1 MTDKKV
7 KEPDLFNEAELEAI
21 RKEAMGL
28 ELELL
33 RKGKRAELL
42 KEARKEARRSMK
54 PEEALRPCLIDLPG
68 FARDITLD
76 QTHYLHGVTY
86 YVTEA
91 VEATLLGQM
100 RSSWRHEKEIGGV
113 NDNAYRVPR
122 HDVVSPS
129 GRTVSTSMR
138 I

>member
-1 MTDKKV
+1 MVDKKPV
-7 KEPDLFNEAELEAI
+7 ELFSDAELDAL

-33 RKGKRAELL
+33 KKGKKAELL
-42 KEARKEARRSMK
+42 KEFRKEARRSMK

-68 FARDITLD
+68 FSDRVILD
-76 QTHYLHGVTY
+76 GTIYLHGVTY

-91 VEATLLGQM
+91 VEATLLSQM
-100 RSSWRHEKEIGGV
+100 QDSWYHEDEVGGV
-113 NDNAYRVPR
+113 NKNAYRAPR
-122 HDVVSPS
+122 HDIVSPN
-129 GRTVSTSMR
+129 GRTVSANTR